1 MLESHEYGHDPVT
14 GFHPEHV
21 GSIVG
26 PMLTAITI
34 RRFKC
39 FLEQRFELADSL
51 VLAGPNNA
59 GKTTLL
65 QALATWHLALKHWHA
80 RRPSTSRAKDRYG
93 VVMTRQQFTAIPL
106 REMNLLWEG
115 RQVSGKDQEKG
126 GRRRIELIVEGNDD
140 GGWSCG
146 LELDYGSPENIFVR
160 PLGAKDGDLTGFPPQ
175 QSTSLT
181 VVHMPPFSGIAREE
195 PLHDRPYQ
203 DFLIGQ
209 GRPGE
214 VLRNL
219 LLDVSKQPEAWKKL
233 SDDVRNLFE
242 IKLLT
247 PEYGTGTPHIIAEY
261 DSPTCAR
268 PLDLANAGSGFLQV
282 VTLLAFFHGREGS
295 VLLVDEP
302 DAHQHVILQKEVYD
316 LLRTAAARRNS
327 QLFIATHSEVVLD
340 RTSPERVV
348 SFAGRQPRRL
358 ANKSERDRLREAMKR
373 LTTTDLLLAD
383 EKRGV
388 LYVESETDER
398 ILARWAEIL
407 DHPAKRFLRRPYVHR
422 LGGNS
427 LREAR
432 SHHFALRLIDENL
445 RGLVIL
451 DGDGRDIETV
461 EPGDA
466 EGGLAVAR
474 WSRYEIE
481 NYLLVPR
488 AIAAVA
494 PSAQEPLFHSAT
506 IAKVE
511 DMFYAQIP
519 RGADLFGDLAA
530 LRRIKASEDLI
541 PQLLEVAGNPLP
553 KTDYYLIAAAMQPH
567 EIHPEVVTMLDRVV
581 DALRPTEAQH
591 E

>member
-1 MLESHEYGHDPVT
+1 
-14 GFHPEHV
+14 
-21 GSIVG
+21 
-26 PMLTAITI
+26 MLTAITI
-34 RRFKC
+34 RRFKR
-39 FLEQRFELADSL
+39 FFEQRFELADSL

-65 QALATWHLALKHWHA
+65 QALATWHLALRHWHA

-126 GRRRIELIVEGNDD
+126 GKRRIELIVEGDDD
-140 GGWSCG
+140 GGWTCG

-160 PLGAKDGDLTGFPPQ
+160 PVGAKDADLTGFPSPQ
-175 QSTSLT
+175 ATSLT

-219 LLDVSKQPEAWKKL
+219 LLDVSKQTESWKRL
-233 SDDVRNLFE
+233 TEQVRGLFE
-242 IKLLT
+242 IDLLT

-261 DSPTCAR
+261 TSPSCSR

-316 LLRTAAARRNS
+316 LLRTAAAQRKS

-340 RTSPERVV
+340 RTSPERVL
-348 SFAGRQPRRL
+348 SFASRQPRRL
-358 ANKSERDRLREAMKR
+358 ANKDERNQLREAMKR

-398 ILARWAEIL
+398 ILARWAETL
-407 DHPAKRFLRRPYVHR
+407 DHPAKQFLRRPYVHR

-432 SHHFALRLIDENL
+432 AHHFALKLIEPDL

-451 DGDGRDIETV
+451 DGDGRDS
-461 EPGDA
+461 EPGDVD
-466 EGGLAVAR
+466 EDLVVVR
-474 WSRYEIE
+474 WRRYEIE
-481 NYLLVPR
+481 NYLLLPR

-494 PSAQEPLFHSAT
+494 PSTDEPLFHSAT
-506 IAKVE
+506 IAKIE
-511 DMFYAQIP
+511 KLFYEEIP
-519 RGADLFGDLAA
+519 RGTDLLGDLAA
-530 LRRIKASEDLI
+530 LRRMKASEDLI
-541 PQLLEVAGNPLP
+541 PKLLEAANNPLP
-553 KTDYYLIAAAMQPH
+553 KMDYYLIAAAMRPD
-567 EIHPEVVTMLDRVV
+567 EIHPEVVQMLDRVAEV
-581 DALRPTEAQH
+581 LGRPPGNDLD
-591 E
+591 

>member
-1 MLESHEYGHDPVT
+1 
-14 GFHPEHV
+14 
-21 GSIVG
+21 
-26 PMLTAITI
+26 
-34 RRFKC
+34 
-39 FLEQRFELADSL
+39 
-51 VLAGPNNA
+51 
-59 GKTTLL
+59 
-65 QALATWHLALKHWHA
+65 
-80 RRPSTSRAKDRYG
+80 
-93 VVMTRQQFTAIPL
+93 
-106 REMNLLWEG
+106 MNLLWEG

-126 GRRRIELIVEGNDD
+126 GRRRIEIIVEGDDD
-140 GGWSCG
+140 GAWTCG

-160 PLGAKDGDLTGFPPQ
+160 PLGALKDVDLAGFPPP

-219 LLDVSKQPEAWKKL
+219 LLDVSKQPEAWEKL
-233 SDDVRNLFE
+233 SSDVRSLFE
-242 IKLLT
+242 IELLT
-247 PEYGTGTPHIIAEY
+247 PEYGSGTPHIIAEY
-261 DSPTCAR
+261 TSRACGR

-348 SFAGRQPRRL
+348 SFASRQPRRL
-358 ANKSERDRLREAMKR
+358 ATRSERDRLREAMKR

-388 LYVESETDER
+388 LYVESESDER

-407 DHPAKRFLRRPYVHR
+407 EHPAKDFMRRPYVHR

-432 SHHFALRLIDENL
+432 SHHFALRLIDEDL

-451 DGDGRDIETV
+451 DGDGRDL
-461 EPGDA
+461 EPDGP

-481 NYLLVPR
+481 NYLLIPR

-494 PSAQEPLFHSAT
+494 HSAQDPLFHSA
-506 IAKVE
+506 IQAKVE
-511 DMFYAQIP
+511 ELFYAQIP
-519 RGADLFGDLAA
+519 PGADLFGDLAA

-541 PQLLEVAGNPLP
+541 PQLLDAAGNPLP
-553 KTDYYLIAAAMQPH
+553 KSDYYLIAAEMLPR
-567 EIHPEVVTMLDRVV
+567 EIHPDVVRMLDLVADV
-581 DALRPTEAQH
+581 LGRPVPASE
-591 E
+591 

>member
-1 MLESHEYGHDPVT
+1 
-14 GFHPEHV
+14 
-21 GSIVG
+21 
-26 PMLTAITI
+26 MLTAITI
-34 RRFKC
+34 RRFKR

-115 RQVSGKDQEKG
+115 RQVSGKDQDKG
-126 GRRRIELIVEGNDD
+126 GKRRIEIVVEGDDD
-140 GGWSCG
+140 GGWTCG

-160 PLGAKDGDLTGFPPQ
+160 PLGGKNADLVGFPPRPA
-175 QSTSLT
+175 TSLT

-219 LLDVSKQPEAWKKL
+219 LLDVSKQSDAWKKL
-233 SDDVRNLFE
+233 SDDIHSLFSIE
-242 IKLLT
+242 LIT
-247 PEYGTGTPHIIAEY
+247 PQYGTGTPHIIAEY
-261 DSPTCAR
+261 TSPTCGR

-282 VTLLAFFHGREGS
+282 VTLLAFFYGREGS

-348 SFAGRQPRRL
+348 SFASRQPRRL
-358 ANKSERDRLREAMKR
+358 ATRSERDRLREAMKR

-398 ILARWAEIL
+398 ILARWAAIL
-407 DHPAKRFLRRPYVHR
+407 NHPAKEFLMRPYVHR

-427 LREAR
+427 LHEAR
-432 SHHFALRLIDENL
+432 SHHFALRLIDEEL
-445 RGLVIL
+445 CGLVIL
-451 DGDGRDIETV
+451 DGDNREIDSIEL
-461 EPGDA
+461 GDA
-466 EGGLAVAR
+466 RGGLAVAR
-474 WSRYEIE
+474 WTRYEIE
-481 NYLLVPR
+481 NYLLIPR

-494 PSAQEPLFHSAT
+494 PSAKDPLFHSAT
-506 IAKVE
+506 LANVE
-511 DMFYAQIP
+511 DMFYSQIP

-541 PQLLEVAGNPLP
+541 PQLLDVAGNPLP
-553 KTDYYLIAAAMQPH
+553 KSDYYLIAAEMLPT
-567 EIHPEVVTMLDRVV
+567 EIHPEVVKMLDRVADV
-581 DALRPTEAQH
+581 LGHAEGTYDEQPA
-591 E
+591 